1 MKTLVKFVVAL
12 LLMSATTGMGFAQE
26 GMVYQ
31 THQELTLAA
40 GEGLSETWVLLSGSD
55 YVRATH
61 NGTNS
66 VVETSGWS
74 VNIQGGYWPCIAE
87 HNGTIWCAVRQPST
101 STVVVGSFTF
111 PAGQGNVVLIK
122 ISSSGSVLS
131 AWQASGS
138 MSLRNIA
145 VKDNGEI
152 AIVGSGGTVVEHLT
166 SPNGGGSFD
175 S

>member
-87 HNGTIWCAVRQPST
+87 HDGTIWCAVRQSST
-101 STVVVGSFTF
+101 STVVVGSFTI
-111 PAGQGNVVLIK
+111 PPSGQGTAVLIK
-122 ISSSGSVLS
+122 MSSSGSVLDV
-131 AWQASGS
+131 WQASGS
-138 MSLRNIA
+138 MVERNIA
-145 VKDNGEI
+145 IKDNGEI

-166 SPNGGGSFD
+166 SPNGGG
-175 S
+175 